1 MIAAPVWAA
10 AQSGAGAC
18 RPEAGDNRVTRWTT
32 EINPPGFTI
41 GSRDINQNSL
51 NMSGSILRG
60 DGYFDY
66 TPPFP
71 DDPKYIHFAVMGN
84 DSKAGTVVLGGT
96 RIGDLNE
103 GQYGLTF
110 GSSDTRVSGLK
121 PNAHYVAVFYSP
133 YLGFTNLRP
142 FARYCFR
149 TGPDPNAVPD
159 ATGCFRPYTPTVDGS
174 SQPANWMLCNAA
186 RAACNAAADTTWE
199 QAGNRC
205 IAASS

>member
-1 MIAAPVWAA
+1 MDLRNDYDFGGQYV
-10 AQSGAGAC
+10 
-18 RPEAGDNRVTRWTT
+18 V
-32 EINPPGFTI
+32 PP
-41 GSRDINQNSL
+41 D
-51 NMSGSILRG
+51 
-60 DGYFDY
+60 
-66 TPPFP
+66 TP
-71 DDPKYIHFAVMGN
+71 KLVNVAVMGN
-84 DSKAGTVVLGGT
+84 DAKAGTVVWGQRLGELDGSDV
-96 RIGDLNE
+96 ILN
-103 GQYGLTF
+103 GGSVTLTF
-110 GSSDTRVSGLK
+110 GGLK
-121 PNAHYVAVFYSP
+121 YNAHYVAVLYSP